1 MGRQNERKGPLRCW
15 HFRGLFCGLRR
26 SYEVCGWILPAIS
39 EKRPI
44 ASYVNS
50 NLRTPSTILL
60 LSTKTSDIPLFSCC
74 GNNKSLFGLVAR
86 SDPVCGNV
94 L

>member
-1 MGRQNERKGPLRCW
+1 MGRQT
-15 HFRGLFCGLRR
+15 RGRDLWGENPGVFFCGLRR
-26 SYEVCGWILPAIS
+26 SYEVCGSILPAIS

-50 NLRTPSTILL
+50 NLRTPSTFLL

-94 L
+94 F

>member
-1 MGRQNERKGPLRCW
+1 MGRQNGGRTSEVLALQRSFLWSQEVLRSVWVDTACDFRK
-15 HFRGLFCGLRR
+15 
-26 SYEVCGWILPAIS
+26 
-39 EKRPI
+39 
-44 ASYVNS
+44 ASHVNS
-50 NLRTPSTILL
+50 NLRTLSTFLL
-60 LSTKTSDIPLFSCC
+60 LSTKTYDIPLFSCC